1 MAQPLQSVMRTKD
14 KGYLFIGGD
23 HLVVDFP
30 FDRQQVDQIKKI
42 QGAKW
47 DKVGKVWRIPLA
59 SIEEARQFAEKNSF
73 FIDNDVLRFDKP
85 KTKSSRTTAISKEG
99 DYLYLEVPYDRVKVH
114 SVKQIPGITFDAD
127 RVAWRAP
134 ISAVKDVIKW
144 AGAFGAEIPT
154 DITDLANNIENEMTK
169 AIEMSRSTRG
179 SRKLEIPN
187 LSGSLLDY
195 QEAGVEYA
203 AEHRR
208 TFIADEMGLGKTIQ
222 AIATLEYVYDS
233 YPAVV
238 VCPPNL
244 VLNWK
249 AEYSKWLPK
258 RKVVTVTNRS
268 DFPTEKYD
276 VLIIGY
282 SNIPTWVN
290 QLLKHRSYVFDES
303 HYAKTPTAKRT
314 KAAVKM
320 ARSCPSNGLVLCLTG
335 TPITN
340 RPAEYASQL
349 DILGKLSFF
358 GGLFG
363 FYRRY
368 CAAYKDRW
376 GQWVLTGHSHLDELN
391 EILRSSCYI
400 RRTKDQVLSELPPV
414 RHSTIKVKL
423 DEKTMKEYAKA
434 ENEFVDYM
442 VQQAVTIAKEIGKD
456 PRSAAVRAKIKAS
469 SSIHLSKLA
478 VLRRLVAKAK
488 LEIAGELIAAQT
500 EAGNKVVVAAHHRDV
515 VDALASAHGGLK
527 IQGGMEVEDVE
538 EAKKKFQS
546 GDVIEAPAI
555 ILSIQAAKTGHTLTA
570 AQDVLFVELPW
581 TPADVDQLY
590 SRCHRIGQKG
600 SVMVTYLI
608 AEDTVDEQI
617 EELIKSKRRVVDNAT
632 EGALEDSE
640 EFNQAT
646 LVLDL
651 LMKGLEQSA

>member
-1 MAQPLQSVMRTKD
+1 MPTKE

-23 HLVVDFP
+23 HLVLDFP
-30 FDRQQVDQIKKI
+30 FNRQQVEQIKKI
-42 QGAKW
+42 HGSKW
-47 DKVGKVWRIPLA
+47 DKVGKVWRVPLA
-59 SIEEARQFAEKNSF
+59 SIEETRCFAEQHGF
-73 FIDNDVLRFDKP
+73 FVDNDVLRFDKP
-85 KTKSSRTTAISKEG
+85 KTKARSQTISREG

-114 SVKQIPGITFDAD
+114 SVKQIPGITFDAT

-134 ISAVKDVIKW
+134 VSAARDVINW
-144 AGAFGAEIPT
+144 ARTFGAEIPT
-154 DITDLANNIENEMTK
+154 DISDLAENIETEMST
-169 AIEMSRSTRG
+169 AIEMSRST
-179 SRKLEIPN
+179 KATAN
-187 LSGSLLDY
+187 LNITTLQGTLLGY

-203 AEHRR
+203 AAHRR

-222 AIATLEYVYDS
+222 AIATLEYIPNS

-249 AEYSKWLPK
+249 SEFAKWLPQ
-258 RKVVTVTNRS
+258 RKIVTVTNRS
-268 DFPTEKYD
+268 EFPDEEYD
-276 VLIIGY
+276 VLVIGY
-282 SNIPTWVN
+282 SNISTWVSR
-290 QLLKHRSYVFDES
+290 LLKHPSYVFDES

-400 RRTKDQVLSELPPV
+400 RRTKDQVLLELPPV
-414 RHSTIKVKL
+414 RHSTIPVRL
-423 DEKTMKEYAKA
+423 DEKTMKEYRKA
-434 ENEFVDYM
+434 EGEFVEYM
-442 VQQAVTIAKEIGKD
+442 VQQAIAIAKEIGKD

-500 EAGNKVVVAAHHRDV
+500 EAGNKVVVAAHHRDI
-515 VDALASAHGGLK
+515 VDALAANHGGLK
-527 IQGGMEVEDVE
+527 IQGGMKVEEVE
-538 EAKKKFQS
+538 EAKKMFMTR
-546 GDVIEAPAI
+546 DVIEAPAI

-600 SVMVTYLI
+600 SVLVTYLI
-608 AEDTVDEQI
+608 AEDTVDERI
-617 EELIKSKRRVVDNAT
+617 NGLIQSKRKVVDNAT
-632 EGALEDSE
+632 EGALEETED
-640 EFNQAT
+640 FTQAQ
-646 LVLDL
+646 LILEL
-651 LMKGLEQSA
+651 LMKGLGPDA

>member
-1 MAQPLQSVMRTKD
+1 MRTKD

-144 AGAFGAEIPT
+144 ADAFGAEIPT

-187 LSGSLLDY
+187 LNGSLLDY

-608 AEDTVDEQI
+608 AEDTVDERI

>member
-1 MAQPLQSVMRTKD
+1 MRTKD

-23 HLVVDFP
+23 HLVFDFP

-47 DKVGKVWRIPLA
+47 DKVGKVWRVPLA
-59 SIEEARQFAEKNSF
+59 SIEEARQFAEQHAF

-85 KTKSSRTTAISKEG
+85 KTKVRRRQTITREG

-114 SVKQIPGITFDAD
+114 SIKQIPGITFDPD
-127 RVAWRAP
+127 RSAWRAP
-134 ISAVKDVIKW
+134 VSAARDVINW
-144 AGAFGAEIPT
+144 AEAFGAETPT
-154 DITDLANNIENEMTK
+154 DIKELADNLESEMTK

-179 SRKLEIPN
+179 SSKLDIPTLN
-187 LSGSLLDY
+187 GALLEY

-203 AEHRR
+203 AAHRR

-222 AIATLEYVYDS
+222 ALATLEYVWDS

-249 AEYSKWLPK
+249 AEYSKWLPN

-268 DFPTEKYD
+268 DFPEEKYD
-276 VLIIGY
+276 VLVIGY
-282 SNIPTWVN
+282 SNITTWVTR
-290 QLLKHRSYVFDES
+290 LLKHRSYVFDES

-314 KAAVKM
+314 KAAIKM

-423 DEKTMKEYAKA
+423 DDKTMKEYAKA
-434 ENEFVDYM
+434 EGDFVDYM

-456 PRSAAVRAKIKAS
+456 PRSAAVYAKIKAS

-488 LEIAGELIAAQT
+488 LELAGELIAAQT

-515 VDALASAHGGLK
+515 VDALASEHGGLK
-527 IQGGMEVEDVE
+527 IQGGMNVEDVE
-538 EAKKKFQS
+538 EAKKRFMTC
-546 GDVIEAPAI
+546 DVTEAPAI

-608 AEDTVDEQI
+608 AEDTVDERI
-617 EELIKSKRRVVDNAT
+617 EALIQSKRRVVNNAT
-632 EGALEDSE
+632 EGALEDTE
-640 EFNQAT
+640 EFNQAQ
-646 LVLDL
+646 LVLDM
-651 LMKGLEQSA
+651 LMKGLDQSA

>member
-1 MAQPLQSVMRTKD
+1 MRTKD